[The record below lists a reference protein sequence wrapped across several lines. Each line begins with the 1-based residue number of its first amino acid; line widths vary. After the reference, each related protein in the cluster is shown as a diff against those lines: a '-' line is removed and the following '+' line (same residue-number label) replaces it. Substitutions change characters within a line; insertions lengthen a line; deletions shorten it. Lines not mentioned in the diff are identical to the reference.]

1 MYTIQEYDTN
11 KTKVLKYVLY
21 KKRTKR
27 EVWQKFST
35 TIDENMLE
43 DILAELEENG
53 YIGDTLYIERAIK
66 EFMALRTLSIKEIQ
80 YKLMAKGIERSA
92 LETYI
97 DAHQEELQAY
107 EIQSVQK
114 IMAKKQMVEEREW
127 IGPLLKKGYKEDSI
141 RKAMEER
148 LVKI

>member
-141 RKAMEER
+141 RKAMEED
-148 LVKI
+148 

>member
-35 TIDENMLE
+35 TIEENMLE

-92 LETYI
+92 VEAYI

-114 IMAKKQMVEEREW
+114 IMAKKQMIEEREG
-127 IGPLLKKGYKEDSI
+127 IGTLLKKGYKEDSI
-141 RKAMEER
+141 RKAMEEA
-148 LVKI
+148 

>member
-35 TIDENMLE
+35 TIEENMLE

-92 LETYI
+92 VEAYI

-114 IMAKKQMVEEREW
+114 IMAKKQMIEEREW
-127 IGPLLKKGYKEDSI
+127 IGTLLKKGYKEDSI
-141 RKAMEER
+141 RKAMEEA
-148 LVKI
+148 

>member
-107 EIQSVQK
+107 ETQSVQK

-141 RKAMEER
+141 RKAMEED
-148 LVKI
+148 